1 MNMQLT
7 PAIRMPVV
15 GFGTY
20 LIKDEDARASVH
32 YAIRSG
38 YRHVDTAETY
48 RNEKGVGLGIKAIR

>member
-1 MNMQLT
+1 
-7 PAIRMPVV
+7 MPVV